1 MDEPKIALKLGEYTL
16 LRDTNDRLWVAHTSV
31 KEPVELEQN
40 LLLLLFKR
48 VLRESMGL

>member
-1 MDEPKIALKLGEYTL
+1 MNKYEIAAVIGDYAL
-16 LRDTNDRLWVAHTSV
+16 LRKGGKFYVSHTSV
-31 KEPVELEQN
+31 KEPVEIEAS